1 MSENSD
7 VNINEKNKENNLDL
21 KLHSLDSSSS
31 SRNEEDILFSS
42 NCILSKYDFGSKT
55 TVTTR
60 SFQNLNNK
68 ELCDSEDIYIKKRN
82 KIGSGSSPI
91 QKHEIK
97 KSTDVLSTEPGY
109 IKVKNYT
116 SPKKK
121 YSVFKLVEKDKKTKK
136 EFSNIIPNN
145 IFTNDKKAEDEKTP
159 SKKER
164 YDIYGNLINKK
175 NKKKIKVSFID
186 KVTHQPLCNIIDI
199 ESFRNYNYNEGIPKE
214 EKMKN
219 VSTNCQCCLIY

>member
-1 MSENSD
+1 MSENSE
-7 VNINEKNKENNLDL
+7 VNIKKKNKDNNLEI
-21 KLHSLDSSSS
+21 KLHSIDSSSS
-31 SRNEEDILFSS
+31 SRNEDDILFSS

-60 SFQNLNNK
+60 SFQNSNNK
-68 ELCDSEDIYIKKRN
+68 ALCDSEDIYIKKRN
-82 KIGSGSSPI
+82 MIGPGSSPI
-91 QKHEIK
+91 QKQEIK
-97 KSTDVLSTEPGY
+97 KSTDVLLTEPGI

-116 SPKKK
+116 SPKKR
-121 YSVFKLVEKDKKTKK
+121 YSVFKLVEKDKKPKK
-136 EFSNIIPNN
+136 EFNN
-145 IFTNDKKAEDEKTP
+145 IFINDKKVEDEKTP
-159 SKKER
+159 RKKER

-219 VSTNCQCCLIY
+219 VSTNCQCCLIYRFYYF

>member
-1 MSENSD
+1 MSENSE
-7 VNINEKNKENNLDL
+7 VNIRKKNKENNLEI

-60 SFQNLNNK
+60 SFHNLNNK
-68 ELCDSEDIYIKKRN
+68 ALCDSEDIYIKKRN
-82 KIGSGSSPI
+82 MIGSGSSPI

-97 KSTDVLSTEPGY
+97 KSTDVLSTEPGI

-116 SPKKK
+116 SPKKR

-136 EFSNIIPNN
+136 EFNN
-145 IFTNDKKAEDEKTP
+145 IFINDKKVEDEKTP
-159 SKKER
+159 RKKER

>member
-7 VNINEKNKENNLDL
+7 VNINKKNKENNLDL

-116 SPKKK
+116 SPKK
-121 YSVFKLVEKDKKTKK
+121 
-136 EFSNIIPNN
+136 NI
-145 IFTNDKKAEDEKTP
+145 
-159 SKKER
+159 R
-164 YDIYGNLINKK
+164 YLSLLKRIKRQKK
-175 NKKKIKVSFID
+175 NLVILFLIIFLQMIKKLKMKKHQVKKKDMI
-186 KVTHQPLCNIIDI
+186 
-199 ESFRNYNYNEGIPKE
+199 YMGI
-214 EKMKN
+214 
-219 VSTNCQCCLIY
+219 